1 MVYAHTY
8 YYWIYIGGDIMQVK
22 QTFPKS
28 YPDDK
33 ERQEAIKKIYRQL
46 HMKFQYEL
54 EEAKDKDKTD
64 KRAS

>member
-1 MVYAHTY
+1 ME
-8 YYWIYIGGDIMQVK
+8 VK

-28 YPDDK
+28 YPNDK
-33 ERQEAIKKIYRQL
+33 ERQEAIQKIYRQL

-54 EEAKDKDKTD
+54 QETKAKDKTD

>member
-1 MVYAHTY
+1 
-8 YYWIYIGGDIMQVK
+8 MQVK

-46 HMKFQYEL
+46 HMKFQYGL
-54 EEAKDKDKTD
+54 EETKDKDKTD
-64 KRAS
+64 KKAS